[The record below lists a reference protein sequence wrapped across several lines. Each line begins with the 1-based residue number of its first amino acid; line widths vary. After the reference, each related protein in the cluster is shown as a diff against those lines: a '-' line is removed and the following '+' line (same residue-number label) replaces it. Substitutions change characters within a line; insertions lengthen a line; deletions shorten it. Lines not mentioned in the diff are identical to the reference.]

1 MPRQPTQVPSRAFLH
16 HTSDLS
22 SNSFSSCASSGGYYI
37 RNKCGSDWIQCSE
50 HAQHEQKGLEPE
62 ERQQQKILHGDEEES
77 GKRTE
82 RMLSLS
88 MPRIFSLDASFSL
101 ETEKTVV
108 RAEDKA
114 KEKDV
119 SLNADI
125 ATSAQ
130 QSLTKLWETTQ
141 AKRSSGSSN
150 GFSARPTFGFSLSVR
165 SDLTCVELPPFEMP
179 AFISLDFSEKPTHN
193 HEVALEAD
201 EDLRDK
207 KRREIQICLVP
218 KQELKLRTSLDA
230 GCGGARASFQ
240 FPPSLDDAEAQ
251 LGRVKPICRPFI
263 FFILI
268 GLLLPFAAQELI
280 VVVNHFA
287 TSGPMVCGGKEI
299 DCSLADTIVFALT
312 YGIHLYIPFSFFAP
326 TLFFLAYDVVVRKEQ
341 EQESRSRMA
350 CYAVPDDT
358 TSLACTH
365 TLTCVNDQFIPSHCE
380 NTRAF
385 DEQSHA
391 SQLQWDLP
399 PCVGVLR
406 RGAVFW
412 VIVLAR
418 FVCLVTVD
426 IHLPF
431 VTKIPAALWGPMRL
445 VALALPLT
453 IYSLYET
460 RPFFAVPYVLMDAF
474 SLFFQLILGNNGIQI
489 QTRCMAGPMLLVL
502 FERCFWYVSAAA
514 MPKEVPVGI
523 KMVVSSTFT
532 ALYFL
537 LLLALSIPVD
547 IRNSFYVT
555 IVMAVQIFFWELLFN
570 VRLLE
575 VVACRLYAFFM
586 KFVFRRT
593 FKVSQ
598 VQAADPT
605 NISTQ
610 VRWPTLL
617 ISTVAIAPFFQ
628 YHQWP
633 RFIPH
638 SDERGSVS
646 EVFHVYVAT
655 FFVVIG
661 VIILATIISL
671 FIRWKHQLLRMP
683 LIMEDWFLLLIWGW
697 YVFSSVPLALAAV
710 V

>member
-1 MPRQPTQVPSRAFLH
+1 MPV
-16 HTSDLS
+16 
-22 SNSFSSCASSGGYYI
+22 
-37 RNKCGSDWIQCSE
+37 
-50 HAQHEQKGLEPE
+50 
-62 ERQQQKILHGDEEES
+62 
-77 GKRTE
+77 
-82 RMLSLS
+82 
-88 MPRIFSLDASFSL
+88 
-101 ETEKTVV
+101 
-108 RAEDKA
+108 
-114 KEKDV
+114 
-119 SLNADI
+119 
-125 ATSAQ
+125 
-130 QSLTKLWETTQ
+130 
-141 AKRSSGSSN
+141 
-150 GFSARPTFGFSLSVR
+150 
-165 SDLTCVELPPFEMP
+165 
-179 AFISLDFSEKPTHN
+179 FISLDFSEKQTHN
-193 HEVALEAD
+193 HVALEAD
-201 EDLRDK
+201 EDKRQK
-207 KRREIQICLVP
+207 KRHGVQICLVP
-218 KQELKLRTSLDA
+218 KQEPKLRSSPDA
-230 GCGGARASFQ
+230 ASGGARTSFQ

-251 LGRVKPICRPFI
+251 LGRAKPTCRPFML
-263 FFILI
+263 FILL
-268 GLLLPFAAQELI
+268 GLLPPFAVQELL

-287 TSGPMVCGGKEI
+287 TSGPTVCGGKVS
-299 DCSLADTIVFALT
+299 DCSLADTILFSLT
-312 YGIHLYIPFSFFAP
+312 YGIHLYIPFAFFAP
-326 TLFFLAYDVVVRKEQ
+326 TLFFIAYDVVVRKEQ
-341 EQESRSRMA
+341 EQELRSRMA

-358 TSLACTH
+358 PSLACGH
-365 TLTCVNDQFIPSHCE
+365 TF
-380 NTRAF
+380 TRANNQVLHSYCADTRAL

-391 SQLQWDLP
+391 PQLRWDLP

-418 FVCLVTVD
+418 FVSLATVD

-431 VTKIPAALWGPMRL
+431 VTKVPGPLWGPMRL

-460 RPFFAVPYVLMDAF
+460 RPFLSVPYVLMDAF
-474 SLFFQLILGNNGIQI
+474 SLFFQLILGNNGLRI

-502 FERCFWYVSAAA
+502 FERCFWYVSVAA

-547 IRNSFYVT
+547 IKNSFYVT

-570 VRLLE
+570 IRLLE
-575 VVACRLYAFFM
+575 VVACRLYVFFM

-593 FKVSQ
+593 FRVSQ
-598 VQAADPT
+598 VQATDPT

-617 ISTVAIAPFFQ
+617 VATVAIAPFFQ
-628 YHQWP
+628 FHQWP

-638 SDERGSVS
+638 SDERGIVS
-646 EVFHVYVAT
+646 GMFHVYTAT

-710 V
+710 A